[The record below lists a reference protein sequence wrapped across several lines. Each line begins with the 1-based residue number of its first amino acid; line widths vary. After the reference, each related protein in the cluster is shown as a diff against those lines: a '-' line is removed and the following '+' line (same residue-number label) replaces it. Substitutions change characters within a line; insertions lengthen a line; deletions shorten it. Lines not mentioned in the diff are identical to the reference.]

1 MLSQLQG
8 RPGLVV
14 AVSQYEHR
22 LRDTVEQV
30 KAIVQLVD
38 GTRLHLSEVWVGGE
52 LRKYAYFQVTPDDEV
67 ICGWDNAPHHPEVD
81 TYPHH
86 LHTSKGI
93 HPSTVRALVDV
104 LDILKE
110 RL

>member
-22 LRDTVEQV
+22 LCDTVEQF

-38 GTRLHLSEVWVGGE
+38 GTRLHISEVWVGGE
-52 LRKYAYFQVTPDDEV
+52 LRKYAYFQVTPDGQ
-67 ICGWDNAPHHPEVD
+67 IIRGWDNAPHHPEID

-86 LHTSKGI
+86 LHMSKGI
-93 HPSTVRALVDV
+93 HPSAVRALVDV
-104 LDILKE
+104 LDILAE
-110 RL
+110 L

>member
-1 MLSQLQG
+1 
-8 RPGLVV
+8 VV

-22 LRDTVEQV
+22 LCDTVEQF

-38 GTRLHLSEVWVGGE
+38 GTRLHISEVWVGGE
-52 LRKYAYFQVTPDDEV
+52 LRKYAYFQVTPDGQ
-67 ICGWDNAPHHPEVD
+67 IIRGWDNAPHHPEVD

-86 LHTSKGI
+86 LHMSKGI

-104 LDILKE
+104 LDILAE
-110 RL
+110 L